1 MWEVAIQPVGTDTFY
16 EHFNLKQTGQAVV
29 GTYLTQ
35 DKKLYPLSGAI
46 DGTLLRIVVTLT
58 DGSTLILEG
67 RLDGTTDMVGIL
79 TNLKGRTPFTA
90 AYRPKE
96 KWIDNLNATPAGG
109 LGGGGIPPR

>member
-1 MWEVAIQPVGTDTFY
+1 M
-16 EHFNLKQTGQAVV
+16 

-46 DGTLLRIVVTLT
+46 DGTQVRIVVTQT
-58 DGSTLILEG
+58 DGSTIILEG

-79 TNLKGRTPFTA
+79 TNVKGRTPFTA

-96 KWIDNLNATPAGG
+96 KWIDNVNASPGG